1 MTFEGCE
8 APSCDNMERIY
19 TKKLKNKNECGTE
32 RILCPECGN
41 IGNSDGSRM
50 VCSKAECGF
59 EGRIQLRDL
68 PLSGWPH
75 YREHAKGH
83 TIVIFDH
90 IGAAFDF
97 DVREMVANSMPMPG
111 YR

>member
-1 MTFEGCE
+1 M
-8 APSCDNMERIY
+8 R
-19 TKKLKNKNECGTE
+19 
-32 RILCPECGN
+32 N

-50 VCSKAECGF
+50 VCSSGF
-59 EGRIQLRDL
+59 EGGSGETCHYQDA
-68 PLSGWPH
+68 PL
-75 YREHAKGH
+75 REHAKGH